1 MLHSIEWR
9 LPALGRAA
17 EQEIASRMFV
27 KVTVSLLSTGWLSKV
42 LTRTEDYQQ
51 NVEQLTKWEF

>member
-17 EQEIASRMFV
+17 ELEIVSRMFV
-27 KVTVSLLSTGWLSKV
+27 KVTLSLLSTGSGFLNGSHGLKIISKMW
-42 LTRTEDYQQ
+42 
-51 NVEQLTKWEF
+51 NN

>member
-9 LPALGRAA
+9 LPALGSGAGDCQQNVCQGDSVATEHWLR
-17 EQEIASRMFV
+17 
-27 KVTVSLLSTGWLSKV
+27 LSKV